1 MSEPEII
8 TQCQRGNKEAQRAL
22 FESHFDRFMQISMRY
37 AKDKNQAKEILYY
50 AYGQLLQHLNEFQK
64 AGTDFEDWSKEQF
77 IAHSIAYLK
86 SKKNEYYVTTT
97 VRVTDKK
104 PGDDLFNTIS
114 DEDYYYHVDAP
125 ELLKAI
131 QCLPPSFRAT
141 YNMCMIDGFDY
152 KKASHYLEVS
162 EDTARFNFEKANY
175 HLHQN
180 IQQFQKGYK

>member
-1 MSEPEII
+1 MLESEII
-8 TQCQRGNKEAQRAL
+8 LQCQRGNKEAQRSL
-22 FESHFDRFMQISMRY
+22 FESHFDRFMLISMRY
-37 AKDKNQAKEILYY
+37 AKDKNQAKDLLYH
-50 AYGQLLQHLNEFQK
+50 AYSQLLQHLHEFPK
-64 AGTDFEDWSKEQF
+64 SEMSFEDWSKEQF
-77 IAHSIAYLK
+77 IAHSIGFLK

-104 PGDDLFNTIS
+104 PSDDLFS
-114 DEDYYYHVDAP
+114 SPEEDYMEYVEGP

-131 QCLPPSFRAT
+131 QSLPPSFRAT

-152 KKASHYLEVS
+152 KKASNYLEVS

-175 HLHQN
+175 HLQQN

>member
-1 MSEPEII
+1 M
-8 TQCQRGNKEAQRAL
+8 QCQRGNKEAQRAL
-22 FESHFDRFMQISMRY
+22 FESNFDRFMQISMRY
-37 AKDKNQAKEILYY
+37 AKDKNQAKDLLNHS
-50 AYGQLLQHLNEFQK
+50 YGQLLQHLHEFSK
-64 AGTDFEDWSKEQF
+64 SDISFEDWSKEQF
-77 IAHSIAYLK
+77 IAHSIAFLK

-104 PGDDLFNTIS
+104 PSDDLFNTMA
-114 DEDYYYHVDAP
+114 DEDYLEYVEGP

-131 QCLPPSFRAT
+131 QGLPPSFRAT

-152 KKASHYLEVS
+152 KKASNYLEVS